1 MAKDI
6 ISPASNH
13 RARMAFAAGLLL
25 LPLLATAAL
34 LTGSMR
40 LAPGEVLSALAAAP
54 SDGSP
59 TAFIVWQSR
68 VPQIAV
74 ALLAGASL
82 SAAGLVMQT
91 LFANPLADPSLL
103 GVNSGASLGAALV
116 LLCGGGALISSGGMI
131 AGFTL
136 TLAAAFLG
144 AMAVM
149 LVLLA
154 LSSVLRGNMA
164 LLIAGVMISFL
175 LSGIISLLNFYAT
188 SQGVR
193 SFVIWGLGDFSGV
206 PLGNLPLYAVPVLL
220 TLFALLFLAKPLNA
234 LLLGTEYAHN
244 LGYRVRTVRTLGLL
258 AAGLLAA
265 ATTAVCG
272 PVPSDSIA
280 GKLLI
285 KSKQNMKKEEI
296 TSRIITI
303 VNSLKTSWVKHEVTP
318 ASNIRDE
325 VELESIDFLDMIQQ
339 VEMMFHI
346 KITPE
351 EAKDCKLVSDVVN
364 LVIKKKE

>member
-1 MAKDI
+1 MASHNDI
-6 ISPASNH
+6 LSPASSS
-13 RARMAFAAGLLL
+13 RTRMVFAAGLLL

-54 SDGSP
+54 SDASP
-59 TAFIVWQSR
+59 AAFIVWQAR

-82 SAAGLVMQT
+82 SAAGLAMQT

-116 LLCGGGALISSGGMI
+116 LLCGGTLFAGGGLIV
-131 AGFTL
+131 GFMVTL
-136 TLAAAFLG
+136 VAAFLG

-149 LVLLA
+149 LVLLT
-154 LSSVLRGNMA
+154 LSSMLRGNMA

-206 PLGNLPLYAVPVLL
+206 PLSSLPLYAVPVGL
-220 TLFALLFLAKPLNA
+220 TLFALLFLAKPFNA

-258 AAGLLAA
+258 SAGLLSA

-272 PVPSDSIA
+272 PVSFIGLAVPHIVRLLYRRADHR
-280 GKLLI
+280 LLI
-285 KSKQNMKKEEI
+285 PAAMLWGGNVALFALLLTRLPGE
-296 TSRIITI
+296 RGA
-303 VNSLKTSWVKHEVTP
+303 LPLAAVTP
-318 ASNIRDE
+318 LIG
-325 VELESIDFLDMIQQ
+325 V
-339 VEMMFHI
+339 
-346 KITPE
+346 P
-351 EAKDCKLVSDVVN
+351 VVFYI
-364 LVIKKKE
+364 LTKKGLRG

>member
-1 MAKDI
+1 MASHNDI
-6 ISPASNH
+6 LSPASSS

-25 LPLLATAAL
+25 LPLLAAAAL

-54 SDGSP
+54 SDASP
-59 TAFIVWQSR
+59 AAFIVWQSR
-68 VPQIAV
+68 VPQVAV

-82 SAAGLVMQT
+82 SAAGLAMQT

-116 LLCGGGALISSGGMI
+116 LLCGGTLFAGGGLIV
-131 AGFTL
+131 GFMVTL
-136 TLAAAFLG
+136 VAAFLG

-154 LSSVLRGNMA
+154 LSSMLRGNMA

-206 PLGNLPLYAVPVLL
+206 PLSSLPLYAVPVGL
-220 TLFALLFLAKPLNA
+220 TLFALLFLAKPFNA
-234 LLLGTEYAHN
+234 LLLGAEYAHN

-272 PVPSDSIA
+272 PVSFIGLAVPHIVRLLYRRADHR
-280 GKLLI
+280 LLI
-285 KSKQNMKKEEI
+285 PATMLWGGNVALFALLLTRLPGE
-296 TSRIITI
+296 RGA
-303 VNSLKTSWVKHEVTP
+303 LPLAAVTP
-318 ASNIRDE
+318 LIG
-325 VELESIDFLDMIQQ
+325 V
-339 VEMMFHI
+339 
-346 KITPE
+346 P
-351 EAKDCKLVSDVVN
+351 VVFYI
-364 LVIKKKE
+364 LTKKGLRG

>member
-6 ISPASNH
+6 IFPASNH

-25 LPLLATAAL
+25 LPLLAAAAL

-59 TAFIVWQSR
+59 AAFIVWQAR

-131 AGFTL
+131 ASFTL

-272 PVPSDSIA
+272 PVSFIGLAVPHIVRLLYHRADHR
-280 GKLLI
+280 LLI
-285 KSKQNMKKEEI
+285 PATMLWGGNVALFALLLTRLPGERGI
-296 TSRIITI
+296 
-303 VNSLKTSWVKHEVTP
+303 LPLAAVTP
-318 ASNIRDE
+318 LIG
-325 VELESIDFLDMIQQ
+325 V
-339 VEMMFHI
+339 
-346 KITPE
+346 P
-351 EAKDCKLVSDVVN
+351 VVFYI
-364 LVIKKKE
+364 LSKRGLRG

>member
-1 MAKDI
+1 MANDI
-6 ISPASNH
+6 ISPATDH

-25 LPLLATAAL
+25 LPLLATAVL

-40 LAPGEVLSALAAAP
+40 LAPGEVLSALAATP

-59 TAFIVWQSR
+59 AAFIVWQSR

-82 SAAGLVMQT
+82 SAAGLAMQT

-116 LLCGGGALISSGGMI
+116 LLCGGTLFAGGGLIV
-131 AGFTL
+131 GFMVTL
-136 TLAAAFLG
+136 VAAFLG

-154 LSSVLRGNMA
+154 LSSMLRGNMA

-206 PLGNLPLYAVPVLL
+206 PLGSLPLYAVPVGL
-220 TLFALLFLAKPLNA
+220 TLFALLFLAKPFNA

-265 ATTAVCG
+265 TTTAVCG
-272 PVPSDSIA
+272 PVSFIGLAVPHIVRLLYRRADHR
-280 GKLLI
+280 LLI
-285 KSKQNMKKEEI
+285 PSAILWGSNVALFALLLTRLPGE
-296 TSRIITI
+296 RGA
-303 VNSLKTSWVKHEVTP
+303 LPLAAVTP
-318 ASNIRDE
+318 LIG
-325 VELESIDFLDMIQQ
+325 V
-339 VEMMFHI
+339 
-346 KITPE
+346 P
-351 EAKDCKLVSDVVN
+351 VVFYI
-364 LVIKKKE
+364 LTKRGLRG

>member
-6 ISPASNH
+6 ISPTSSS
-13 RARMAFAAGLLL
+13 RTRMVFAAGLLL
-25 LPLLATAAL
+25 LPLLAAAAL

-54 SDGSP
+54 SDASP
-59 TAFIVWQSR
+59 AAFIVWQSR
-68 VPQIAV
+68 VPQVAV

-82 SAAGLVMQT
+82 SAAGLAMQT

-116 LLCGGGALISSGGMI
+116 LLCGGTLFAGGGLIV
-131 AGFTL
+131 GFMVTL
-136 TLAAAFLG
+136 VAAFLG

-154 LSSVLRGNMA
+154 LSSMLRGNMA

-206 PLGNLPLYAVPVLL
+206 PLSSLPLYAVPVGL
-220 TLFALLFLAKPLNA
+220 TLFALLFLAKPFNA

-258 AAGLLAA
+258 SAGLLSA

-272 PVPSDSIA
+272 PVSFIGLAVPHIVRLLYRRADHR
-280 GKLLI
+280 LLI
-285 KSKQNMKKEEI
+285 PSAILWGGNVALFALLLTRLPGE
-296 TSRIITI
+296 RGA
-303 VNSLKTSWVKHEVTP
+303 LPLAAVTP
-318 ASNIRDE
+318 LIG
-325 VELESIDFLDMIQQ
+325 V
-339 VEMMFHI
+339 
-346 KITPE
+346 P
-351 EAKDCKLVSDVVN
+351 VVFYI
-364 LVIKKKE
+364 LTKRGMRG

>member
-13 RARMAFAAGLLL
+13 RARMVFAAGLLL
-25 LPLLATAAL
+25 LPLLAAAAL

-54 SDGSP
+54 SDASP
-59 TAFIVWQSR
+59 AAFIVWQAR
-68 VPQIAV
+68 VPQVAV

-82 SAAGLVMQT
+82 SAAGLAMQT

-116 LLCGGGALISSGGMI
+116 LLCGGTLFAGGGLIV
-131 AGFTL
+131 GFMVTL
-136 TLAAAFLG
+136 VAAFLG

-154 LSSVLRGNMA
+154 LSSMLRGNMA

-272 PVPSDSIA
+272 PVSFIGLAVPHIVRLLYRRADHR
-280 GKLLI
+280 LLI
-285 KSKQNMKKEEI
+285 PAAMLWGGNVALFALLLTRLPGE
-296 TSRIITI
+296 RG
-303 VNSLKTSWVKHEVTP
+303 VLPLAAVTP
-318 ASNIRDE
+318 LIG
-325 VELESIDFLDMIQQ
+325 V
-339 VEMMFHI
+339 
-346 KITPE
+346 P
-351 EAKDCKLVSDVVN
+351 VVFYI
-364 LVIKKKE
+364 LTKKGLRG

>member
-25 LPLLATAAL
+25 LPLLAAAAL

-54 SDGSP
+54 SDASP
-59 TAFIVWQSR
+59 AAFIVWQAR

-82 SAAGLVMQT
+82 SAAGLAMQT

-116 LLCGGGALISSGGMI
+116 LLCGGTLFAGGGLIV
-131 AGFTL
+131 GFMVTL
-136 TLAAAFLG
+136 VAAFLG

-154 LSSVLRGNMA
+154 LSSMLRGNMA

-206 PLGNLPLYAVPVLL
+206 PLSSLPLYAVPVGL
-220 TLFALLFLAKPLNA
+220 TLFALLFLAKPFNA
-234 LLLGTEYAHN
+234 LLLGAEYAHN

-258 AAGLLAA
+258 SAGLLAA

-272 PVPSDSIA
+272 PVSFIGLAVPHIVRLLYRRADHR
-280 GKLLI
+280 LLI
-285 KSKQNMKKEEI
+285 PAAMLWGGNVALFALLLTRLPGE
-296 TSRIITI
+296 RGA
-303 VNSLKTSWVKHEVTP
+303 LPLAAVTP
-318 ASNIRDE
+318 LIG
-325 VELESIDFLDMIQQ
+325 V
-339 VEMMFHI
+339 
-346 KITPE
+346 P
-351 EAKDCKLVSDVVN
+351 VVFYI
-364 LVIKKKE
+364 LSKRGLRG

>member
-1 MAKDI
+1 MASHNDI
-6 ISPASNH
+6 LSPASNH

-25 LPLLATAAL
+25 LPLLAAAAL

-54 SDGSP
+54 SDASP
-59 TAFIVWQSR
+59 AAFIVWQSR
-68 VPQIAV
+68 VPQVAV

-82 SAAGLVMQT
+82 SAAGLAMQT

-116 LLCGGGALISSGGMI
+116 LLCGGTLFAGGGLIV
-131 AGFTL
+131 GFMVTL
-136 TLAAAFLG
+136 VAAFLG

-154 LSSVLRGNMA
+154 LSSMLRGNMA

-206 PLGNLPLYAVPVLL
+206 PLSSLPLYAVPVGL
-220 TLFALLFLAKPLNA
+220 TLFALLFLAKPFNA
-234 LLLGTEYAHN
+234 LLLGAEYAHN

-258 AAGLLAA
+258 SAGLLSA

-272 PVPSDSIA
+272 PVSFIGLAVPHIVRLLYRRADHR
-280 GKLLI
+280 LLI
-285 KSKQNMKKEEI
+285 PATMLWGGNVALFALLLTRLPGECGA
-296 TSRIITI
+296 
-303 VNSLKTSWVKHEVTP
+303 LPLAAVTP
-318 ASNIRDE
+318 LIG
-325 VELESIDFLDMIQQ
+325 V
-339 VEMMFHI
+339 
-346 KITPE
+346 P
-351 EAKDCKLVSDVVN
+351 VVFYI
-364 LVIKKKE
+364 LTKRGLRG

>member
-25 LPLLATAAL
+25 LPLLAAAAL

-54 SDGSP
+54 SDSSP
-59 TAFIVWQSR
+59 AAFIVWQAR

-116 LLCGGGALISSGGMI
+116 LLCGGTLFAGGGLIV
-131 AGFTL
+131 GFMVTL
-136 TLAAAFLG
+136 VAAFLG

-154 LSSVLRGNMA
+154 LSSMLRGNMA

-175 LSGIISLLNFYAT
+175 VSGIISLLNFYAT

-206 PLGNLPLYAVPVLL
+206 PLDNLPLYAVPVGL

-272 PVPSDSIA
+272 PVSFIGLAVPHIVRLLYRRADHR
-280 GKLLI
+280 LLI
-285 KSKQNMKKEEI
+285 PATMLWGGNVALFALLLTRLPGERGI
-296 TSRIITI
+296 
-303 VNSLKTSWVKHEVTP
+303 LPLAAVTP
-318 ASNIRDE
+318 LIG
-325 VELESIDFLDMIQQ
+325 V
-339 VEMMFHI
+339 
-346 KITPE
+346 P
-351 EAKDCKLVSDVVN
+351 VVFYI
-364 LVIKKKE
+364 LTKKGLRG

>member
-1 MAKDI
+1 MASNKDI
-6 ISPASNH
+6 ISPATDR
-13 RARMAFAAGLLL
+13 RARMAFAAGVLL
-25 LPLLATAAL
+25 LPLLAAAAL

-54 SDGSP
+54 SDASP
-59 TAFIVWQSR
+59 AAFIVWQAR

-116 LLCGGGALISSGGMI
+116 LLCGGTLFAGGGLIV
-131 AGFTL
+131 GFMVTL
-136 TLAAAFLG
+136 VAAFLG

-154 LSSVLRGNMA
+154 LSSMLRGNMA

-175 LSGIISLLNFYAT
+175 LSGIISLLNVYAT

-193 SFVIWGLGDFSGV
+193 SFGVCGLGEFSGV
-206 PLGNLPLYAVPVLL
+206 PLSRLPLYAVPVGL
-220 TLFALLFLAKPLNA
+220 TLFALLFLAKPFNA
-234 LLLGTEYAHN
+234 LLLGAEYAHN

-258 AAGLLAA
+258 SAGLLSA

-272 PVPSDSIA
+272 PVSFIGLAVPHIVRLLYRRADHR
-280 GKLLI
+280 LLI
-285 KSKQNMKKEEI
+285 PATMLWGGNVALFALLLTRLPGE
-296 TSRIITI
+296 RGA
-303 VNSLKTSWVKHEVTP
+303 LPLAAVTP
-318 ASNIRDE
+318 LIG
-325 VELESIDFLDMIQQ
+325 V
-339 VEMMFHI
+339 
-346 KITPE
+346 P
-351 EAKDCKLVSDVVN
+351 VVFYI
-364 LVIKKKE
+364 LTKKGLRG

>member
-1 MAKDI
+1 MASNKDI
-6 ISPASNH
+6 ISPATDR
-13 RARMAFAAGLLL
+13 RARMAFAVGLLL
-25 LPLLATAAL
+25 LPLLVTAAL

-40 LAPGEVLSALAAAP
+40 LAPGEVLSALAAVP

-59 TAFIVWQSR
+59 AAFIVWQSR
-68 VPQIAV
+68 VPQVAV

-82 SAAGLVMQT
+82 SAAGLAMQT

-116 LLCGGGALISSGGMI
+116 LLCGGTLFAGGGLIV
-131 AGFTL
+131 GFMVTL
-136 TLAAAFLG
+136 VAAFLG

-154 LSSVLRGNMA
+154 LSSMLRGNMA

-234 LLLGTEYAHN
+234 LLLGAEYAHN

-272 PVPSDSIA
+272 PVSFIGLAVPHIVRLLYRRADHR
-280 GKLLI
+280 LLI
-285 KSKQNMKKEEI
+285 PASMIWGGNVALFALLLTRLPGECGA
-296 TSRIITI
+296 
-303 VNSLKTSWVKHEVTP
+303 LPLAAVTP
-318 ASNIRDE
+318 LIG
-325 VELESIDFLDMIQQ
+325 V
-339 VEMMFHI
+339 
-346 KITPE
+346 P
-351 EAKDCKLVSDVVN
+351 VVFYI
-364 LVIKKKE
+364 LTKRGLRG

>member
-6 ISPASNH
+6 ISPASN
-13 RARMAFAAGLLL
+13 RRTRMVFAAGLLL
-25 LPLLATAAL
+25 LPLLAAAAL

-54 SDGSP
+54 SDASP
-59 TAFIVWQSR
+59 AAFIVWQSR
-68 VPQIAV
+68 VPQVAV

-82 SAAGLVMQT
+82 SAAGLAMQT

-116 LLCGGGALISSGGMI
+116 LLCGGTLFAGGGLMV
-131 AGFTL
+131 GFMVTL
-136 TLAAAFLG
+136 VAAFLG

-154 LSSVLRGNMA
+154 LSSMLRGNMA

-206 PLGNLPLYAVPVLL
+206 PLSSLPLYAVPVGL
-220 TLFALLFLAKPLNA
+220 TLFALLFLAKPFNA
-234 LLLGTEYAHN
+234 LLLGAEYAHN

-258 AAGLLAA
+258 SAGLLAA

-272 PVPSDSIA
+272 PVSFIGLAVPHIVRLLYRRADHR
-280 GKLLI
+280 LLI
-285 KSKQNMKKEEI
+285 PAAMLWGGNVALFALLL
-296 TSRIITI
+296 TRLPG
-303 VNSLKTSWVKHEVTP
+303 VRGALPLAAVTP
-318 ASNIRDE
+318 LIG
-325 VELESIDFLDMIQQ
+325 V
-339 VEMMFHI
+339 
-346 KITPE
+346 P
-351 EAKDCKLVSDVVN
+351 VVFYI
-364 LVIKKKE
+364 LTKKGLRG

>member
-25 LPLLATAAL
+25 LPLLTAAAL

-54 SDGSP
+54 SDASP
-59 TAFIVWQSR
+59 AAFIVWQAR

-220 TLFALLFLAKPLNA
+220 TLFALMFLAKPLNA

-272 PVPSDSIA
+272 PVSFIGLAVPHIVRLLYHRADHR
-280 GKLLI
+280 LLI
-285 KSKQNMKKEEI
+285 PATMLWGGNVALFALLLTRLPGE
-296 TSRIITI
+296 RGA
-303 VNSLKTSWVKHEVTP
+303 LPLAAVTP
-318 ASNIRDE
+318 LIG
-325 VELESIDFLDMIQQ
+325 V
-339 VEMMFHI
+339 
-346 KITPE
+346 P
-351 EAKDCKLVSDVVN
+351 VVFYI
-364 LVIKKKE
+364 LSKRGLRG

>member
-25 LPLLATAAL
+25 LPLLAAAAL

-54 SDGSP
+54 TDGSP
-59 TAFIVWQSR
+59 AAFIVWQAR

-272 PVPSDSIA
+272 PVSFIGLAVPHIVRLLYRSADHR
-280 GKLLI
+280 LLI
-285 KSKQNMKKEEI
+285 PATMLWGGNVALFALLLTRLPGERGI
-296 TSRIITI
+296 
-303 VNSLKTSWVKHEVTP
+303 LPLAAVTP
-318 ASNIRDE
+318 LIG
-325 VELESIDFLDMIQQ
+325 V
-339 VEMMFHI
+339 
-346 KITPE
+346 P
-351 EAKDCKLVSDVVN
+351 VVFYI
-364 LVIKKKE
+364 LSKRGLRG

>member
-1 MAKDI
+1 MANDI
-6 ISPASNH
+6 ISPAPER

-40 LAPGEVLSALAAAP
+40 LAPGEVLSALAATP

-59 TAFIVWQSR
+59 AAFIVWQSR

-116 LLCGGGALISSGGMI
+116 LLCGGGALISGGGMI

-149 LVLLA
+149 LVLLV

-272 PVPSDSIA
+272 PVSFIGLAVPHIVRLLYHRADHR
-280 GKLLI
+280 LLI
-285 KSKQNMKKEEI
+285 PATMLWGGNVALFALLLTRLPGE
-296 TSRIITI
+296 RGA
-303 VNSLKTSWVKHEVTP
+303 LPLAAVTP
-318 ASNIRDE
+318 LIG
-325 VELESIDFLDMIQQ
+325 V
-339 VEMMFHI
+339 
-346 KITPE
+346 P
-351 EAKDCKLVSDVVN
+351 VVFYI
-364 LVIKKKE
+364 LTKRGLRG

>member
-1 MAKDI
+1 MANDI
-6 ISPASNH
+6 ISPAPER

-25 LPLLATAAL
+25 LPLLVTAAL

-40 LAPGEVLSALAAAP
+40 LAPGEVLSALAATP

-59 TAFIVWQSR
+59 AAFIVWQSR

-116 LLCGGGALISSGGMI
+116 LLCGGGALISGGGMI

-149 LVLLA
+149 TVLLA
-154 LSSVLRGNMA
+154 LSSILRGNMA

-175 LSGIISLLNFYAT
+175 LSGVISLLNFYAT

-234 LLLGTEYAHN
+234 MLLGEEYAHN

-272 PVPSDSIA
+272 PVSFIGLAVPHIVRLLYRCADHR
-280 GKLLI
+280 LLI
-285 KSKQNMKKEEI
+285 PATMLWGGNVALFALLLTRLPGE
-296 TSRIITI
+296 RGA
-303 VNSLKTSWVKHEVTP
+303 LPLAAVTP
-318 ASNIRDE
+318 IIG
-325 VELESIDFLDMIQQ
+325 V
-339 VEMMFHI
+339 
-346 KITPE
+346 P
-351 EAKDCKLVSDVVN
+351 VVFYI
-364 LVIKKKE
+364 LTKRGLRG

>member
-1 MAKDI
+1 
-6 ISPASNH
+6 
-13 RARMAFAAGLLL
+13 
-25 LPLLATAAL
+25 
-34 LTGSMR
+34 MR

-54 SDGSP
+54 TDGSP
-59 TAFIVWQSR
+59 AAFIVWQAR

-154 LSSVLRGNMA
+154 LSSMLRGN
-164 LLIAGVMISFL
+164 
-175 LSGIISLLNFYAT
+175 

-265 ATTAVCG
+265 ASTAVCG
-272 PVPSDSIA
+272 PVSFIGLAVPHIVRLLYRRADHR
-280 GKLLI
+280 LLI
-285 KSKQNMKKEEI
+285 PAAMLWGGNVALFALLLTRLPGE
-296 TSRIITI
+296 RGA
-303 VNSLKTSWVKHEVTP
+303 LPLAAVTP
-318 ASNIRDE
+318 LIG
-325 VELESIDFLDMIQQ
+325 V
-339 VEMMFHI
+339 
-346 KITPE
+346 P
-351 EAKDCKLVSDVVN
+351 VVFYI
-364 LVIKKKE
+364 LTKKGLRG

>member
-6 ISPASNH
+6 ISPASS
-13 RARMAFAAGLLL
+13 RRTRMVFAAGLLL
-25 LPLLATAAL
+25 LPLLAAAAL

-54 SDGSP
+54 SDASP
-59 TAFIVWQSR
+59 AAFIVWQAR

-82 SAAGLVMQT
+82 SAAGLAMQT

-116 LLCGGGALISSGGMI
+116 LLCGGTLFAGGGLMV
-131 AGFTL
+131 GFMVTL
-136 TLAAAFLG
+136 VAAFLG

-154 LSSVLRGNMA
+154 LSSMLRGNMA

-206 PLGNLPLYAVPVLL
+206 PLSSLPLYAVPVGL
-220 TLFALLFLAKPLNA
+220 TLFALLFLAKPFNA
-234 LLLGTEYAHN
+234 LLLGAEYAHN

-258 AAGLLAA
+258 SAGLLSA

-272 PVPSDSIA
+272 PVSFIGLAVPHIVRLLYRRADHR
-280 GKLLI
+280 LLI
-285 KSKQNMKKEEI
+285 PAAMLWGGNVALFALLLTRLPGE
-296 TSRIITI
+296 RGA
-303 VNSLKTSWVKHEVTP
+303 LPLAAVTP
-318 ASNIRDE
+318 LIG
-325 VELESIDFLDMIQQ
+325 V
-339 VEMMFHI
+339 
-346 KITPE
+346 P
-351 EAKDCKLVSDVVN
+351 VVFYI
-364 LVIKKKE
+364 LTKKGMRG

>member
-6 ISPASNH
+6 ISPASN
-13 RARMAFAAGLLL
+13 RRTRMVFAAGLLL
-25 LPLLATAAL
+25 LPLLAAATL

-59 TAFIVWQSR
+59 AAFIVWQAR

-272 PVPSDSIA
+272 PVSFIGLAVPHIVRLLYHRADHR
-280 GKLLI
+280 LLI
-285 KSKQNMKKEEI
+285 PATMLWGGNVALFALLLTRLPGERGI
-296 TSRIITI
+296 
-303 VNSLKTSWVKHEVTP
+303 LPLAAVTP
-318 ASNIRDE
+318 LIG
-325 VELESIDFLDMIQQ
+325 V
-339 VEMMFHI
+339 
-346 KITPE
+346 P
-351 EAKDCKLVSDVVN
+351 VVFYI
-364 LVIKKKE
+364 LSKRGLRG

>member
-25 LPLLATAAL
+25 LPLLAAAAL

-54 SDGSP
+54 SDASP
-59 TAFIVWQSR
+59 AAFIVWQAR
-68 VPQIAV
+68 VPQVAV

-82 SAAGLVMQT
+82 SAAGLAMQT

-116 LLCGGGALISSGGMI
+116 LLCGGTLFAGGGLIV
-131 AGFTL
+131 GFMVTL
-136 TLAAAFLG
+136 VAAFLG

-154 LSSVLRGNMA
+154 LSSMLRGNMA

-206 PLGNLPLYAVPVLL
+206 PLGSLPLYAVPVGL
-220 TLFALLFLAKPLNA
+220 TLFALLFLAKPFNA
-234 LLLGTEYAHN
+234 LLLGADYAHN

-258 AAGLLAA
+258 SAGLLSA

-272 PVPSDSIA
+272 PVSFIGLAVPHIVRLLYRRADHR
-280 GKLLI
+280 LLI
-285 KSKQNMKKEEI
+285 PSAMLWGGNVALSALLLTRLPGE
-296 TSRIITI
+296 RGA
-303 VNSLKTSWVKHEVTP
+303 LPLAAVTP
-318 ASNIRDE
+318 LIG
-325 VELESIDFLDMIQQ
+325 V
-339 VEMMFHI
+339 
-346 KITPE
+346 P
-351 EAKDCKLVSDVVN
+351 VVFYI
-364 LVIKKKE
+364 LTKKGMRG

>member
-6 ISPASNH
+6 ISPTSSS
-13 RARMAFAAGLLL
+13 RTRMVFAAGLLL
-25 LPLLATAAL
+25 LPLLAAAAL

-54 SDGSP
+54 SDASP
-59 TAFIVWQSR
+59 AAFIVWQAR

-82 SAAGLVMQT
+82 SAAGLAMQT

-116 LLCGGGALISSGGMI
+116 LLCGGTLFAGGGLMV
-131 AGFTL
+131 GFMVTL
-136 TLAAAFLG
+136 VAAFLG

-154 LSSVLRGNMA
+154 LSSMLRGNMA

-206 PLGNLPLYAVPVLL
+206 PLSSLPLYAVPVGL
-220 TLFALLFLAKPLNA
+220 TLFALLFLAKPFNA
-234 LLLGTEYAHN
+234 LLLGAEYAHN

-258 AAGLLAA
+258 SAGLLAA

-272 PVPSDSIA
+272 PVSFIGLAVPHIVRLLYRRADHR
-280 GKLLI
+280 LLI
-285 KSKQNMKKEEI
+285 PAAMLWGGNVALFALLLTRLPGE
-296 TSRIITI
+296 RGA
-303 VNSLKTSWVKHEVTP
+303 LPLAAVTP
-318 ASNIRDE
+318 LIG
-325 VELESIDFLDMIQQ
+325 V
-339 VEMMFHI
+339 
-346 KITPE
+346 P
-351 EAKDCKLVSDVVN
+351 VVFYI
-364 LVIKKKE
+364 LTKKGLRG

>member
-6 ISPASNH
+6 ISPTSSS
-13 RARMAFAAGLLL
+13 RTRMVFAAGLLL
-25 LPLLATAAL
+25 LPLLAAAAL

-54 SDGSP
+54 SDASP
-59 TAFIVWQSR
+59 AAFIVWQAR

-82 SAAGLVMQT
+82 SAAGLAMQT
-91 LFANPLADPSLL
+91 LFANPFADPSLL

-116 LLCGGGALISSGGMI
+116 LLCGGTLFAGGGLIV
-131 AGFTL
+131 GFMVTL
-136 TLAAAFLG
+136 VAAFLG

-154 LSSVLRGNMA
+154 LSSMLRGNMA

-206 PLGNLPLYAVPVLL
+206 PLSSLPLYAVPVGL
-220 TLFALLFLAKPLNA
+220 TLFALLFLAKPFNA

-258 AAGLLAA
+258 SAGLLSA

-272 PVPSDSIA
+272 PVSFIGLAVPHIVRLLYRRADHR
-280 GKLLI
+280 LLI
-285 KSKQNMKKEEI
+285 PA
-296 TSRIITI
+296 TI
-303 VNSLKTSWVKHEVTP
+303 LWGGNVALLALLLTRLPGERGALPLAAVTP
-318 ASNIRDE
+318 LIG
-325 VELESIDFLDMIQQ
+325 V
-339 VEMMFHI
+339 
-346 KITPE
+346 P
-351 EAKDCKLVSDVVN
+351 VVFYI
-364 LVIKKKE
+364 LTKKGLRG

>member
-54 SDGSP
+54 SDASP
-59 TAFIVWQSR
+59 AAFIVWQAR

-82 SAAGLVMQT
+82 SAAGLAMQT

-116 LLCGGGALISSGGMI
+116 LLCGGTLFAGGGLIV
-131 AGFTL
+131 GFMVTL
-136 TLAAAFLG
+136 VAAFLG

-154 LSSVLRGNMA
+154 LSSMLRGNMA

-206 PLGNLPLYAVPVLL
+206 PLGSLPLYAVPVGL
-220 TLFALLFLAKPLNA
+220 TLFALLFLAKPFNA
-234 LLLGTEYAHN
+234 LLLGADYAHN

-258 AAGLLAA
+258 SAGLLSA

-272 PVPSDSIA
+272 PVSFIGLAVPHIVRLLYRRADHR
-280 GKLLI
+280 LLI
-285 KSKQNMKKEEI
+285 PSAMLWGGNVALSALLLTRLPGERG
-296 TSRIITI
+296 T
-303 VNSLKTSWVKHEVTP
+303 LPLAAVTP
-318 ASNIRDE
+318 LIG
-325 VELESIDFLDMIQQ
+325 V
-339 VEMMFHI
+339 
-346 KITPE
+346 P
-351 EAKDCKLVSDVVN
+351 VVFYI
-364 LVIKKKE
+364 LTKKGMRG

>member
-25 LPLLATAAL
+25 LPLLSAAAL

-54 SDGSP
+54 SDASP
-59 TAFIVWQSR
+59 AAFIVWQAR

-82 SAAGLVMQT
+82 SAAGLAMQT

-116 LLCGGGALISSGGMI
+116 LLCGGTLFAGGGLIV
-131 AGFTL
+131 GFMVTL
-136 TLAAAFLG
+136 VAAFLG

-154 LSSVLRGNMA
+154 LSSMLRGNMA

-234 LLLGTEYAHN
+234 LLLGAEYAHN

-272 PVPSDSIA
+272 PVSFIGLAVPHIVRLLYRRADHR
-280 GKLLI
+280 LLI
-285 KSKQNMKKEEI
+285 PASMIWGGNVALFALLLTRLPGE
-296 TSRIITI
+296 RGA
-303 VNSLKTSWVKHEVTP
+303 LPLAAVTP
-318 ASNIRDE
+318 LIG
-325 VELESIDFLDMIQQ
+325 V
-339 VEMMFHI
+339 
-346 KITPE
+346 P
-351 EAKDCKLVSDVVN
+351 VVFYI
-364 LVIKKKE
+364 LTKRGLRG

>member
-1 MAKDI
+1 MASNNDI
-6 ISPASNH
+6 IFPASDH

-25 LPLLATAAL
+25 LPLLAAAAL

-40 LAPGEVLSALAAAP
+40 IAPGEVLSALAAVP

-59 TAFIVWQSR
+59 AAFIVWQSR

-116 LLCGGGALISSGGMI
+116 LLCGGTLFAGGGLIV
-131 AGFTL
+131 GFMVTL
-136 TLAAAFLG
+136 VAAFLG

-154 LSSVLRGNMA
+154 LSSMLRGNMA

-234 LLLGTEYAHN
+234 LLLGAEYAHN

-272 PVPSDSIA
+272 PVSFIGLAVPHIVRLLYRRADHR
-280 GKLLI
+280 LLI
-285 KSKQNMKKEEI
+285 PATMLWGGNVALFALLLTRLPGE
-296 TSRIITI
+296 RGA
-303 VNSLKTSWVKHEVTP
+303 LPLAAVTP
-318 ASNIRDE
+318 LIG
-325 VELESIDFLDMIQQ
+325 V
-339 VEMMFHI
+339 
-346 KITPE
+346 P
-351 EAKDCKLVSDVVN
+351 VVFYI
-364 LVIKKKE
+364 LTKRGLRG

>member
-6 ISPASNH
+6 ISPASN
-13 RARMAFAAGLLL
+13 RRTRMVFAAGLLL
-25 LPLLATAAL
+25 LPLLAAAAL

-54 SDGSP
+54 SDASP
-59 TAFIVWQSR
+59 AAFIVWQSR
-68 VPQIAV
+68 VPQVAV

-82 SAAGLVMQT
+82 SAAGLAMQT
-91 LFANPLADPSLL
+91 LFANSLADPSLL

-116 LLCGGGALISSGGMI
+116 LLCGGTLFAGGGLIV
-131 AGFTL
+131 GFMVTL
-136 TLAAAFLG
+136 VAAFLG

-154 LSSVLRGNMA
+154 LSSMLRGNMA

-206 PLGNLPLYAVPVLL
+206 PLSSLPLYAVPVGL
-220 TLFALLFLAKPLNA
+220 TLFALLFLAKPFNA
-234 LLLGTEYAHN
+234 LLLGAEYAHN

-258 AAGLLAA
+258 AAGLLSA

-272 PVPSDSIA
+272 PVSFIGLAVPHIVRLLYRRADHR
-280 GKLLI
+280 LLI
-285 KSKQNMKKEEI
+285 PSAILWGGNVALFALLLTRLPGE
-296 TSRIITI
+296 RGA
-303 VNSLKTSWVKHEVTP
+303 LPLAAVTP
-318 ASNIRDE
+318 LIG
-325 VELESIDFLDMIQQ
+325 V
-339 VEMMFHI
+339 
-346 KITPE
+346 P
-351 EAKDCKLVSDVVN
+351 VVFYI
-364 LVIKKKE
+364 LTKKGLRG

>member
-25 LPLLATAAL
+25 LPLLTTAAL

-59 TAFIVWQSR
+59 AAFIVWQAR

-272 PVPSDSIA
+272 PVSFIGLAVPHIVR
-280 GKLLI
+280 LLYRHADHRLLLPATMLWGG
-285 KSKQNMKKEEI
+285 NVALLALLLTRLPGE
-296 TSRIITI
+296 RGA
-303 VNSLKTSWVKHEVTP
+303 LPLAAVTP
-318 ASNIRDE
+318 LIG
-325 VELESIDFLDMIQQ
+325 V
-339 VEMMFHI
+339 
-346 KITPE
+346 P
-351 EAKDCKLVSDVVN
+351 VVFYI
-364 LVIKKKE
+364 LTKKGLRG

>member
-25 LPLLATAAL
+25 LPLLTTAAL

-54 SDGSP
+54 SDASP
-59 TAFIVWQSR
+59 AAFIVWQSR
-68 VPQIAV
+68 VPQLAV

-82 SAAGLVMQT
+82 SAAGLAMQT

-116 LLCGGGALISSGGMI
+116 LLCGGTLFAGGGLIV
-131 AGFTL
+131 GFMV

-149 LVLLA
+149 FVLLA

-272 PVPSDSIA
+272 PVSFIGLAVPHIVRLLYRRADHR
-280 GKLLI
+280 LLI
-285 KSKQNMKKEEI
+285 PATMLWGGNVALFALLLTRLPGERGI
-296 TSRIITI
+296 
-303 VNSLKTSWVKHEVTP
+303 LPLAAVTP
-318 ASNIRDE
+318 LIG
-325 VELESIDFLDMIQQ
+325 V
-339 VEMMFHI
+339 
-346 KITPE
+346 P
-351 EAKDCKLVSDVVN
+351 VVFYI
-364 LVIKKKE
+364 LTKKGLRG

>member
-1 MAKDI
+1 MASHNDI
-6 ISPASNH
+6 LSPTSNH
-13 RARMAFAAGLLL
+13 RASMAFAAGLLL

-54 SDGSP
+54 SDSSP
-59 TAFIVWQSR
+59 AAFIVWQAR

-272 PVPSDSIA
+272 PVSFIGLAVPHIVRLLYHRADHR
-280 GKLLI
+280 LLI
-285 KSKQNMKKEEI
+285 PATMLWGGNVALFALLLTRLPGERGI
-296 TSRIITI
+296 
-303 VNSLKTSWVKHEVTP
+303 LPLAAVTP
-318 ASNIRDE
+318 LIG
-325 VELESIDFLDMIQQ
+325 V
-339 VEMMFHI
+339 
-346 KITPE
+346 P
-351 EAKDCKLVSDVVN
+351 VVFYI
-364 LVIKKKE
+364 LTKKGLRG

>member
-6 ISPASNH
+6 ISPASN
-13 RARMAFAAGLLL
+13 RRTRMVFAAGLLL
-25 LPLLATAAL
+25 LPLLAAAAL

-59 TAFIVWQSR
+59 AAFIVWQAR

-116 LLCGGGALISSGGMI
+116 LLCGGTLFAGGGLIV
-131 AGFTL
+131 GFMVTL
-136 TLAAAFLG
+136 VAAFLG

-154 LSSVLRGNMA
+154 LSSMLRGNMA

-206 PLGNLPLYAVPVLL
+206 PLSSLPLYAVPVGL
-220 TLFALLFLAKPLNA
+220 TLFALLFLAKPFNA
-234 LLLGTEYAHN
+234 LLLGAEYAHN

-258 AAGLLAA
+258 AAGLLSA

-272 PVPSDSIA
+272 PVSFIGLAVPHIVRLLYRRADHR
-280 GKLLI
+280 LLI
-285 KSKQNMKKEEI
+285 PATMLWGGNVALFALLLTRLPGE
-296 TSRIITI
+296 RGA
-303 VNSLKTSWVKHEVTP
+303 LPLAAVTP
-318 ASNIRDE
+318 LIG
-325 VELESIDFLDMIQQ
+325 V
-339 VEMMFHI
+339 
-346 KITPE
+346 P
-351 EAKDCKLVSDVVN
+351 VVFYI
-364 LVIKKKE
+364 LTKKGLRG

>member
-1 MAKDI
+1 MASHNDI
-6 ISPASNH
+6 LSPASNH

-25 LPLLATAAL
+25 LPLLTTAAL

-40 LAPGEVLSALAAAP
+40 LTPGEVLSALAAAP

-59 TAFIVWQSR
+59 AAFIVWQAR

-272 PVPSDSIA
+272 PVSFIGLAVPHIVRLLYRRADHR
-280 GKLLI
+280 LLI
-285 KSKQNMKKEEI
+285 PATMLWGGNVALFALLLTRLPGERGI
-296 TSRIITI
+296 
-303 VNSLKTSWVKHEVTP
+303 LPLAAVTP
-318 ASNIRDE
+318 LIG
-325 VELESIDFLDMIQQ
+325 V
-339 VEMMFHI
+339 
-346 KITPE
+346 P
-351 EAKDCKLVSDVVN
+351 VVFYI
-364 LVIKKKE
+364 LSKRGLRG

>member
-54 SDGSP
+54 SDASP
-59 TAFIVWQSR
+59 AAFIVWQSR
-68 VPQIAV
+68 VPQVAV

-82 SAAGLVMQT
+82 SAAGLAMQT

-116 LLCGGGALISSGGMI
+116 LLCGGTLFAGGGLIV
-131 AGFTL
+131 GFMVTL
-136 TLAAAFLG
+136 VAAFLG

-154 LSSVLRGNMA
+154 LSSMLRGNMA

-206 PLGNLPLYAVPVLL
+206 PLSSLPLYAVPVGL
-220 TLFALLFLAKPLNA
+220 TLFALLFLAKPFNA
-234 LLLGTEYAHN
+234 LLLGADYAHN
-244 LGYRVRTVRTLGLL
+244 LGYRVRTVRTFGLL
-258 AAGLLAA
+258 SAGLLSA

-272 PVPSDSIA
+272 PVSFIGLAVPHIVRLLYRRADHR
-280 GKLLI
+280 LLI
-285 KSKQNMKKEEI
+285 PSAMLWGGNVALFALLLTRLPGE
-296 TSRIITI
+296 RGA
-303 VNSLKTSWVKHEVTP
+303 LPLAAVTP
-318 ASNIRDE
+318 LIG
-325 VELESIDFLDMIQQ
+325 V
-339 VEMMFHI
+339 
-346 KITPE
+346 P
-351 EAKDCKLVSDVVN
+351 VVFYI
-364 LVIKKKE
+364 LTKRGMRG

>member
-25 LPLLATAAL
+25 LPLLAAAAL

-54 SDGSP
+54 SDASP
-59 TAFIVWQSR
+59 AAFIVWQAR

-82 SAAGLVMQT
+82 SAAGLAMQT

-116 LLCGGGALISSGGMI
+116 LLCGGTLFAGGGLIV
-131 AGFTL
+131 GFMVTL
-136 TLAAAFLG
+136 VAAFLG

-149 LVLLA
+149 LVLLT
-154 LSSVLRGNMA
+154 LSSMLRGNMA
-164 LLIAGVMISFL
+164 LLTAGVMNRFL

-206 PLGNLPLYAVPVLL
+206 PLSSLPLYAVPVGL
-220 TLFALLFLAKPLNA
+220 TLFALLFLAKPFNA
-234 LLLGTEYAHN
+234 LLLGADYAHN

-258 AAGLLAA
+258 SAGLLSA

-272 PVPSDSIA
+272 PVSFIGLAVPHIVRLLYRRADHR
-280 GKLLI
+280 LLI
-285 KSKQNMKKEEI
+285 PATMLWGGNVALFALLLTRLPGE
-296 TSRIITI
+296 RGA
-303 VNSLKTSWVKHEVTP
+303 LPLAAVTP
-318 ASNIRDE
+318 LIG
-325 VELESIDFLDMIQQ
+325 V
-339 VEMMFHI
+339 
-346 KITPE
+346 P
-351 EAKDCKLVSDVVN
+351 VVFYI
-364 LVIKKKE
+364 LTKKGLRG

>member
-6 ISPASNH
+6 ISPASN
-13 RARMAFAAGLLL
+13 RRTRMVFAAGLLL
-25 LPLLATAAL
+25 LPLLAAAAL

-54 SDGSP
+54 SDASP
-59 TAFIVWQSR
+59 AAFIVWQAR
-68 VPQIAV
+68 VPQVAV

-82 SAAGLVMQT
+82 SAAGLAMQT

-116 LLCGGGALISSGGMI
+116 LLCGGTLFAGGGLIV
-131 AGFTL
+131 GFMVTL
-136 TLAAAFLG
+136 VAAFLG

-154 LSSVLRGNMA
+154 LSSMLRGNMA

-206 PLGNLPLYAVPVLL
+206 PLSSLPLYAVPVGL
-220 TLFALLFLAKPLNA
+220 TLFALLFLAKPFNA
-234 LLLGTEYAHN
+234 LLLGAEYAHN

-258 AAGLLAA
+258 SAGLLSA

-272 PVPSDSIA
+272 PVSFIGLAVPHIVRLLYRRADHR
-280 GKLLI
+280 LLI
-285 KSKQNMKKEEI
+285 PAAMLWGGNVALFALLLTRLPGE
-296 TSRIITI
+296 RGA
-303 VNSLKTSWVKHEVTP
+303 LPLAAVTP
-318 ASNIRDE
+318 LIG
-325 VELESIDFLDMIQQ
+325 V
-339 VEMMFHI
+339 
-346 KITPE
+346 P
-351 EAKDCKLVSDVVN
+351 VVFYI
-364 LVIKKKE
+364 LTKRGMRG

>member
-1 MAKDI
+1 MASHNDI
-6 ISPASNH
+6 LSPTSNH
-13 RARMAFAAGLLL
+13 RASMAFAAGLLL

-54 SDGSP
+54 SDASP
-59 TAFIVWQSR
+59 AAFIVWQAR

-272 PVPSDSIA
+272 PVSFIGLAVPPIVR
-280 GKLLI
+280 LLYRRADHRRLI
-285 KSKQNMKKEEI
+285 PATMLWGGNVALFALLLTRLPGERGI
-296 TSRIITI
+296 
-303 VNSLKTSWVKHEVTP
+303 LPLAAVTP
-318 ASNIRDE
+318 LIG
-325 VELESIDFLDMIQQ
+325 V
-339 VEMMFHI
+339 
-346 KITPE
+346 P
-351 EAKDCKLVSDVVN
+351 VVFYI
-364 LVIKKKE
+364 LSKRGLRG

>member
-1 MAKDI
+1 MASNNDI
-6 ISPASNH
+6 IFPASDH

-25 LPLLATAAL
+25 LPLLAAAAL

-40 LAPGEVLSALAAAP
+40 IAPGEVLSALASTP
-54 SDGSP
+54 CDGSP
-59 TAFIVWQSR
+59 VAFIVWQSR

-116 LLCGGGALISSGGMI
+116 LLCGGTLFAGGGLIV
-131 AGFTL
+131 GFMVTL
-136 TLAAAFLG
+136 VAAFLG

-154 LSSVLRGNMA
+154 LSSMLRGNMA

-234 LLLGTEYAHN
+234 LLLGAEYAHN

-272 PVPSDSIA
+272 PVSFIGLAVPHIVRLLYRRADHR
-280 GKLLI
+280 LLI
-285 KSKQNMKKEEI
+285 PATMLWGGNVALFALLLTRLPGE
-296 TSRIITI
+296 RGA
-303 VNSLKTSWVKHEVTP
+303 LPLAAVTP
-318 ASNIRDE
+318 LIG
-325 VELESIDFLDMIQQ
+325 V
-339 VEMMFHI
+339 
-346 KITPE
+346 P
-351 EAKDCKLVSDVVN
+351 VVFYI
-364 LVIKKKE
+364 LTKRGLRG

>member
-1 MAKDI
+1 MV
-6 ISPASNH
+6 
-13 RARMAFAAGLLL
+13 FAAGLLL
-25 LPLLATAAL
+25 LPLLAAAAL

-54 SDGSP
+54 SDASP
-59 TAFIVWQSR
+59 AAFIVWQSR
-68 VPQIAV
+68 VPQVAV

-82 SAAGLVMQT
+82 SAAGLAMQT

-116 LLCGGGALISSGGMI
+116 LLCGGTLSAGGGLIV
-131 AGFTL
+131 GFMV

-144 AMAVM
+144 AVAVM

-154 LSSVLRGNMA
+154 LSSMLRGNMA

-206 PLGNLPLYAVPVLL
+206 PLSSLPLYAVPVGL
-220 TLFALLFLAKPLNA
+220 TLFALLFLAKPFNA
-234 LLLGTEYAHN
+234 LLLGADYAHN

-258 AAGLLAA
+258 SAGLLSA

-272 PVPSDSIA
+272 PVSFIGLAVPHIVRLLYRRADHR
-280 GKLLI
+280 LLI
-285 KSKQNMKKEEI
+285 PATMLGGGSVALFALRLTRLPGE
-296 TSRIITI
+296 RGAFP
-303 VNSLKTSWVKHEVTP
+303 LAAVTP
-318 ASNIRDE
+318 LIGA
-325 VELESIDFLDMIQQ
+325 
-339 VEMMFHI
+339 
-346 KITPE
+346 P
-351 EAKDCKLVSDVVN
+351 VVFYI
-364 LVIKKKE
+364 LTKKGLRG

>member
-1 MAKDI
+1 MASNKDI
-6 ISPASNH
+6 ISPATDR
-13 RARMAFAAGLLL
+13 RARMAFAVGLLL
-25 LPLLATAAL
+25 LPLLVTAAL

-40 LAPGEVLSALAAAP
+40 LAPGEVLSALAAVP

-59 TAFIVWQSR
+59 AAFIVWQSR
-68 VPQIAV
+68 VPQVAV

-82 SAAGLVMQT
+82 SAAGLAMQT

-116 LLCGGGALISSGGMI
+116 LLCGGTLFAGGGLIV
-131 AGFTL
+131 GFMVTL
-136 TLAAAFLG
+136 VAAFLG

-154 LSSVLRGNMA
+154 LSSMLRGNMA

-234 LLLGTEYAHN
+234 LLLGAEYAHN

-272 PVPSDSIA
+272 PVSFIGLAVPHIVRLLYRRADHR
-280 GKLLI
+280 LLI
-285 KSKQNMKKEEI
+285 PATMLWGGNVALFALLLTRLPGE
-296 TSRIITI
+296 RGA
-303 VNSLKTSWVKHEVTP
+303 LPLAAVTP
-318 ASNIRDE
+318 LIG
-325 VELESIDFLDMIQQ
+325 V
-339 VEMMFHI
+339 
-346 KITPE
+346 P
-351 EAKDCKLVSDVVN
+351 VVFYI
-364 LVIKKKE
+364 LTKRGLRG

>member
-6 ISPASNH
+6 ISPTSSS
-13 RARMAFAAGLLL
+13 RTRMVFAAGLLL
-25 LPLLATAAL
+25 LPLLTTAAL

-40 LAPGEVLSALAAAP
+40 LTPGEVLSALAAAP
-54 SDGSP
+54 SDASP
-59 TAFIVWQSR
+59 AAFIVWQAR

-82 SAAGLVMQT
+82 SAAGLAMQT

-116 LLCGGGALISSGGMI
+116 LLCGGTLFAGGGLIV
-131 AGFTL
+131 GFMVTL
-136 TLAAAFLG
+136 VAAFLG

-154 LSSVLRGNMA
+154 LSSMLRGNMA

-206 PLGNLPLYAVPVLL
+206 PLSSLPLYAVPVGL
-220 TLFALLFLAKPLNA
+220 TLFALLFLAKPFNA
-234 LLLGTEYAHN
+234 LLLGAEYAHN

-258 AAGLLAA
+258 SAGLLAA

-272 PVPSDSIA
+272 PVSFIGLAVPHIVRLLYRRADHR
-280 GKLLI
+280 LLI
-285 KSKQNMKKEEI
+285 PAAMLWGGNVALFALLLTRLPGERGI
-296 TSRIITI
+296 
-303 VNSLKTSWVKHEVTP
+303 LPLAAVTP
-318 ASNIRDE
+318 LIG
-325 VELESIDFLDMIQQ
+325 V
-339 VEMMFHI
+339 
-346 KITPE
+346 P
-351 EAKDCKLVSDVVN
+351 VVFYI
-364 LVIKKKE
+364 LSKRGLRG